1 MPPTAHG
8 MNTVHG
14 VIVGRRSGT
23 RLSHREIGF
32 IPDSREPVNMPR
44 HEESAGTLE
53 AVVE

>member
-8 MNTVHG
+8 MNTVSG
-14 VIVGRRSGT
+14 MIVGRRSGT

-32 IPDSREPVNMPR
+32 SPDSREPVIMPH

-53 AVVE
+53 AMVE